1 MKLLFV
7 VLALASCALGA
18 CTATTNLDKPLDTP
32 SGHPEVTISRTT
44 DNKVKAA
51 LAREMT
57 SKGFHVTKDTRSE
70 LAFDKPLDDK
80 QAQAVLGNK
89 VTGTTNGRITYS
101 ITRVGD
107 DIRIIADLAAITNPG
122 SPSELSTDMNDAT
135 KGAPVH
141 DVQSFL
147 EDVRTELNGAQTSP
161 SSLKKPVPTAPSEH

>member
-18 CTATTNLDKPLDTP
+18 CTTSTNLDKPLDTP

-44 DNKVKAA
+44 DTKVKAA
-51 LAREMT
+51 LLHEMM
-57 SKGFHVTKDTRSE
+57 SKGFHVTKDTRSG

-89 VTGTTNGRITYS
+89 VTGTAIGRITYS

-107 DIRIIADLAAITNPG
+107 DIRVIADLAAVTNPG
-122 SPSELSTDMNDAT
+122 SASELSTDMNDPA

-161 SSLKKPVPTAPSEH
+161 SSLKPVPPPPTGH